1 MRRRNNAPYRRY
13 RTLAHIN
20 MSPTVLCGWR
30 EFPPIWP
37 RLRCPSLIYHLRE
50 IVAIGIKGRER
61 QRWRS
66 KFQGDAECK
75 HGSDQNLAAH
85 KIEIHKAATGHCDGE
100 KVSYVVSEIDWYQV
114 HGQVGLMLR
123 PKLA

>member
-1 MRRRNNAPYRRY
+1 
-13 RTLAHIN
+13 
-20 MSPTVLCGWR
+20 MSPTVLCGSR
-30 EFPPIWP
+30 ESPNLAASAVPIA
-37 RLRCPSLIYHLRE
+37 HLRE

-100 KVSYVVSEIDWYQV
+100 KVGYVVSEI
-114 HGQVGLMLR
+114 
-123 PKLA
+123 